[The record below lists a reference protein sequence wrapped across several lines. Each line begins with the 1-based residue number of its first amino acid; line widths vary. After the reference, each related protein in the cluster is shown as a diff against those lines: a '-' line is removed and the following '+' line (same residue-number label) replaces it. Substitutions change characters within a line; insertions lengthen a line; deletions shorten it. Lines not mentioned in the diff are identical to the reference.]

1 MNVTWGELEPT
12 EGVSSNVW
20 RTERE
25 QHNIFIVQ
33 RHVLLTSR
41 HRIVLKLPRKPLVCA
56 MQSKADAAKIEALLV
71 QIYTAES
78 MRVGSFR
85 FSEAHLRRF
94 IARQL
99 VKLRQHAESS
109 SSSSSASS
117 SSSSNNTTLS
127 SSSSSSSALASS
139 GNSSGHNS
147 SGSGVG
153 GMFARR
159 TSIGLNAS
167 QGATA
172 AATQVNL
179 STNERDQ
186 VPASIVAL
194 TAPLLTYKHLRDVAD
209 QREFLALVNACRQ
222 CDVSAAQQILTDRAR
237 RIAGALLRGE
247 REAHSVLSNVA
258 LLNTVS
264 EQGSTLP
271 LIAARAIATDSTGKT
286 VDDASRMITMLLQ
299 NRCDVNGCTDIGWTL
314 LHEASSDDNSSALL
328 QWLIETYAGP
338 LLEATAAPLLPGL
351 LRHKSVDRRLA
362 VPQMQS
368 LQAHDG
374 DGVEALVQADSAA
387 GASAAEQRR
396 QSMSLAPLD
405 ANGWTPLHHACSV
418 GNLRSVQL
426 LIDAGAP
433 ALALTNK
440 FELPLHFFLKSYAIG
455 ATSGPTVET
464 ATSGGTAAATESEY
478 VGVLRRVI
486 ELTDTTSCN
495 MADIAGVTPFMVACA
510 SCPVEVVRLLLP
522 YADFSLVKANGE
534 TALHDA
540 VRGGSADVCGLLLG
554 HGKVDA
560 SVRASAET
568 SHGLTALE
576 LARDAR
582 HGNART
588 DQIVMLLAGRR
599 AAAAQQPLSRSVS
612 VAHSR
617 RGSGD
622 FSAVALAVADCRK
635 QRTIARR
642 AIARTRAA
650 HRLGVGRRCCGAAVA
665 PALDLGAARRHAR
678 RRLSRDSR
686 VRNSAR
692 SDDRGRIER
701 ERECGGGAGGGVV

>member
-1 MNVTWGELEPT
+1 MNVTWGALEPT

-25 QHNIFIVQ
+25 QQNVFIVQ

-56 MQSKADAAKIEALLV
+56 VQSKEDAAKIEALLV

-78 MRVGSFR
+78 LRVGAHR
-85 FSEAHLRRF
+85 FSESHLRRF

-99 VKLRQHAESS
+99 GKLRQHADSL
-109 SSSSSASS
+109 AST
-117 SSSSNNTTLS
+117 SSSNHSSNS
-127 SSSSSSSALASS
+127 SSGNSSS
-139 GNSSGHNS
+139 GNSSGGNS
-147 SGSGVG
+147 SSGNSGLSVSG
-153 GMFARR
+153 GAFARR
-159 TSIGLNAS
+159 TSLGLSQSNATVS
-167 QGATA
+167 V
-172 AATQVNL
+172 VNL
-179 STNERDQ
+179 STIGNERDQ
-186 VPASIVAL
+186 VPASIAAL

-222 CDVSAAQQILTDRAR
+222 CDVGAAQHILTDRAR
-237 RIAGALLRGE
+237 RIASALLRGE

-286 VDDASRMITMLLQ
+286 LDDAARMIALLLQ

-314 LHEASSDDNSSALL
+314 LHEASSSDSSSALL
-328 QWLIETYAGP
+328 QWLIESYAGP
-338 LLEATAAPLLPGL
+338 LLEAAGGGGVLPGL

-368 LQAHDG
+368 LQAHEG
-374 DGVEALVQADSAA
+374 DAIEALVQADSAA
-387 GASAAEQRR
+387 GASEAEQRR
-396 QSMSLAPLD
+396 QAMALAPLD

-440 FELPLHFFLKSYAIG
+440 FELPLHFFLKSYAVG
-455 ATSGPTVET
+455 ATSGPAVE
-464 ATSGGTAAATESEY
+464 ASASGGVTESEY

-495 MADIAGVTPFMVACA
+495 MADVAGVTPFMVACA

-560 SVRASAET
+560 AVRASADT

-576 LARDAR
+576 LARESR
-582 HGNART
+582 HGTTRT
-588 DQIVMLLAGRR
+588 DQIVTLLQ
-599 AAAAQQPLSRSVS
+599 AAEQQQQLSRSVS
-612 VAHSR
+612 VAH
-617 RGSGD
+617 
-622 FSAVALAVADCRK
+622 
-635 QRTIARR
+635 IAP
-642 AIARTRAA
+642 
-650 HRLGVGRRCCGAAVA
+650 RLG
-665 PALDLGAARRHAR
+665 
-678 RRLSRDSR
+678 RL
-686 VRNSAR
+686 
-692 SDDRGRIER
+692 
-701 ERECGGGAGGGVV
+701 